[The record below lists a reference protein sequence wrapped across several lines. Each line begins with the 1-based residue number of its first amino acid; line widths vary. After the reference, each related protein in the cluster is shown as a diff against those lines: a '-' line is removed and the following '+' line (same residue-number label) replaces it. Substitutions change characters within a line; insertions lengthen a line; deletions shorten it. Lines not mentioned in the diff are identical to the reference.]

1 MKRINAIL
9 TAIAVSV
16 AAMFSTS
23 CVQDLNVTP
32 IDPNIQTP
40 DQVLNSI
47 EAYQQLLA
55 KCYGG
60 LSVSASEG
68 PDSSPD
74 IDGIDG
80 GYGQYM
86 RALFHLQERVRDSHV
101 LPYILS
107 DRPLQRVYTS
117 WSGCS

>member
-1 MKRINAIL
+1 MKRINTIL

-74 IDGIDG
+74 IGVPSSTCRNSLL
-80 GYGQYM
+80 M
-86 RALFHLQERVRDSHV
+86 RPA
-101 LPYILS
+101 PAGMT
-107 DRPLQRVYTS
+107 RPSSPSTD
-117 WSGCS
+117 

>member
-60 LSVSASEG
+60 LSVSASSTCRNSLLMRPAPAG
-68 PDSSPD
+68 MTRPSSPSTD
-74 IDGIDG
+74 
-80 GYGQYM
+80 
-86 RALFHLQERVRDSHV
+86 
-101 LPYILS
+101 
-107 DRPLQRVYTS
+107 
-117 WSGCS
+117 

>member
-1 MKRINAIL
+1 MKRITTIF

-16 AAMFSTS
+16 AALFTTS
-23 CVQDLNVTP
+23 CVQDLDVTP

-40 DQVLNSI
+40 EEVLNSI

-86 RALFHLQERVRDSHV
+86 LSRHRRYRRRLRPVHEGS
-101 LPYILS
+101 LPLAGAAH
-107 DRPLQRVYTS
+107 R
-117 WSGCS
+117 